1 MKPSQIIAT
10 IVVGAFVVERI
21 TNGLLFLL
29 SYLKWWKQKFPEP
42 ELQKTHVGRYAAQ
55 KDAKLIY
62 FCVAGPLTSAFLMF
76 NKGIGVLG
84 LLKVQPSPI
93 ADFFI
98 SWLVIVA
105 GSGQISEILK
115 LYKGDGAEE
124 AGEKPIEVTGII
136 HLHQEKERSD
146 AAHV

>member
-1 MKPSQIIAT
+1 MTSQIIAT
-10 IVVGAFVVERI
+10 IVIGAFVVERI

-55 KDAKLIY
+55 KNAKLIY
-62 FCVAGPLTSAFLMF
+62 FCVAGALIAPFLLL
-76 NKGIGVLG
+76 NKEIRVLG
-84 LLKVQPSPI
+84 LLKVQSSFFT
-93 ADFFI
+93 DFFI
-98 SWLVIVA
+98 TWLLIVA
-105 GSGQISEILK
+105 GSGQVSEILK
-115 LYKGDGAEE
+115 LYKGHGAEE
-124 AGEKPIEVTGII
+124 AGEKPIEVTGTI

>member
-1 MKPSQIIAT
+1 MTSQIIAT
-10 IVVGAFVVERI
+10 IVIGAFVVERI

-55 KDAKLIY
+55 KNAKLIY
-62 FCVAGPLTSAFLMF
+62 FCIAGPLTAAFFML

-84 LLKVQPSPI
+84 LLKVQSSLFK
-93 ADFFI
+93 DFFI
-98 SWLVIVA
+98 TWLVIVA
-105 GSGQISEILK
+105 GSGQVSEILK
-115 LYKGDGAEE
+115 LYKGDGTEE
-124 AGEKPIEVTGII
+124 ASEKPIEVTGTI